1 MYINHVW
8 KKKKIKLYI
17 KPRRAYFFK
26 AGRCFHSNLVHLLIC
41 SMTKKK
47 KDKKTQKNQIC
58 EGTILDFFS
67 ILNLGKNICQKKK
80 KKEDAKKIFANKK
93 K

>member
-26 AGRCFHSNLVHLLIC
+26 AGRFFYSNLVHLLII
-41 SMTKKK
+41 SMTKKRR
-47 KDKKTQKNQIC
+47 DKKH
-58 EGTILDFFS
+58 
-67 ILNLGKNICQKKK
+67 
-80 KKEDAKKIFANKK
+80 KKIKFVREPFWIFSAY
-93 K
+93 

>member
-26 AGRCFHSNLVHLLIC
+26 AGRCFHSNLVHLLII
-41 SMTKKK
+41 SMTKKRR
-47 KDKKTQKNQIC
+47 DKKHKKNQIC
-58 EGTILDFFS
+58 EGTIFNFFS

-80 KKEDAKKIFANKK
+80 KRRTQKKFLRIKK
-93 K
+93 